1 METLDKISAQ
11 YEANKVTGRSQFCPR
26 KGYFK
31 ILTTYQ
37 GFWQNKPALMAKA
50 NWKLDFTDS
59 YSSQIFEIQL
69 GSLVNNS
76 SKEQSNILLNE
87 NLESKEFH
95 ISNALCHLNPYKFEI
110 EWSFLPR
117 PTLSL
122 EEINKIF
129 RDNIQNIDLDQLDDF
144 DLDEDFGDD
153 ELNDFQ
159 EY

>member
-1 METLDKISAQ
+1 MVINNLKAQ
-11 YEANKVTGRSQFCPR
+11 YEAQKVNGRSEFCPR
-26 KGYFK
+26 VGYFK

-50 NWKLDFTDS
+50 NWKLDFKDS

-95 ISNALCHLNPYKFEI
+95 ISTALCHLNPYKFEI
-110 EWSFLPR
+110 EWAFLSR
-117 PTLSL
+117 PLFSV
-122 EEINKIF
+122 EEINKILN
-129 RDNIQNIDLDQLDDF
+129 DNIHNIDLSQLDDF
-144 DLDEDFGDD
+144 GSTEDFGDD
-153 ELNDFQ
+153 HDFDGG
-159 EY
+159 Y